1 MLRLP
6 NKQEIV
12 WELYLKGKKITE
24 IAQKLGISKQAVSLY
39 LKHARAKIMDIFVS
53 LANVMDLDI
62 IKMNAEKGIL
72 IGTIRQTDE
81 RIFIFYIPKKGPL
94 AIYSGVLNSKIKEDS
109 NCRTVIEFYS
119 KLLNIQE
126 KDLRKVLLKILS
138 FAEVV

>member
-24 IAQKLGISKQAVSLY
+24 IAQELGISKQAVSLY
-39 LKHARAKIMDIFVS
+39 LKYARAKIMDIFVA

-72 IGTIRQTDE
+72 IGIIRQTNE

-94 AIYSGVLNSKIKEDS
+94 AIYSRVLDSEIKENS
-109 NCRTVIEFYS
+109 NCRAVIEFYS
-119 KLLNIQE
+119 NLLNIRE
-126 KDLRKVLLKILS
+126 KDPKKVLLKILS

>member
-6 NKQEIV
+6 NKQEMT

-24 IAQKLGISKQAVSLY
+24 IAQELGISKQAVSLY

-53 LANVMDLDI
+53 LANIMDLDI

-72 IGTIRQTDE
+72 IGTIRQTNE

-94 AIYSGVLNSKIKEDS
+94 AIYSRVFDSKINESS
-109 NCRTVIEFYS
+109 NCKAVIEFYS
-119 KLLNIQE
+119 KLLNIRE
-126 KDLRKVLLKILS
+126 KDPKKALLKIFS